1 MVTRTRTV
9 VVVNKCQCAVCL
21 DIIES
26 KHRHDFVSC
35 KCGAIFTDGG
45 KDYIR
50 RGAKDLNDIVDM
62 SEGYEEEY
70 ESTW

>member
-1 MVTRTRTV
+1 MIRKREVIL
-9 VVVNKCQCAVCL
+9 VNKCQCAKCG

-45 KDYIR
+45 LEYVR
-50 RGAKDLNDIVDM
+50 RGAEKFEDIIDM
-62 SEGYEEEY
+62 SEAYEEEY
-70 ESTW
+70 EADW